1 MKALRSNWIVLVT
14 AAVLV
19 GLDQLFK
26 WLAIENLSG
35 IATFPLLDGIFHLTY
50 VENRG
55 AAVGIMK
62 GWGIALIILTTVVLA
77 GLVWLL
83 LKGKFKHPFLLVAI
97 TLFIGGGVGNLI
109 DRVFRQFV
117 VDYLDFRLINFAVF
131 NFADCFIV
139 IGTIFLCIYVL
150 FLSDKEKK
158 EEETAEEAVSGEE
171 A

>member
-55 AAVGIMK
+55 AAFGIMN

-77 GLVWLL
+77 GLIWLL

-131 NFADCFIV
+131 NFADCCIV

-158 EEETAEEAVSGEE
+158 EDETAEEAVSGEE

>member
-55 AAVGIMK
+55 AAFGIMN

-131 NFADCFIV
+131 NFADCCIV

-158 EEETAEEAVSGEE
+158 EDETAEEAVSGEE

>member
-55 AAVGIMK
+55 AAFGIMN

-131 NFADCFIV
+131 NFADCCIV